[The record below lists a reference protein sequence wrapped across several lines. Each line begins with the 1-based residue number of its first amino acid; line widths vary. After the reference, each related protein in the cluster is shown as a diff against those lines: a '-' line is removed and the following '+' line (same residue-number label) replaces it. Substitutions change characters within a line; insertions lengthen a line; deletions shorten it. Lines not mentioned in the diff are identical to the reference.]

1 MKLTDKHALL
11 AMFAGTLAATNFD
24 AYSSGNPGCK
34 LTGRPTVFGRPSKR
48 QQRRNRH
55 VN

>member
-11 AMFAGTLAATNFD
+11 AMFAGTLAATNFE
-24 AYSSGNPGCK
+24 AYSTSKPGCK
-34 LTGRPTVFGRPSKR
+34 LTGQPAVFGRQSKR